1 MARNTLQAKIT
12 ADAVFASEL
21 QRSDEPSPSSIRKA
35 VQAAMRTFGSCGCAA
50 RVAQEFG
57 DHPEAAAA
65 RMRWALSLVGES
77 FGSAGAAANCY
88 GNCSKEHGLRQ
99 QASISNTNIRK
110 RDEMGA
116 LHPGQDSRL
125 FHSPGS
131 ARSPGADPGGRMRSQ
146 PTSMPA

>member
-1 MARNTLQAKIT
+1 MARNTLQTKIT

-77 FGSAGAAANCY
+77 FGTAAAAASCH
-88 GNCSKEHGLRQ
+88 GNSSKEPGLRRP
-99 QASISNTNIRK
+99 APLSNTH
-110 RDEMGA
+110 
-116 LHPGQDSRL
+116 L
-125 FHSPGS
+125 
-131 ARSPGADPGGRMRSQ
+131 AR
-146 PTSMPA
+146 

>member
-1 MARNTLQAKIT
+1 MARDTLQAKIT

-35 VQAAMRTFGSCGCAA
+35 VQAAMRTFGSCGC
-50 RVAQEFG
+50 
-57 DHPEAAAA
+57 
-65 RMRWALSLVGES
+65 
-77 FGSAGAAANCY
+77 
-88 GNCSKEHGLRQ
+88 
-99 QASISNTNIRK
+99 
-110 RDEMGA
+110 
-116 LHPGQDSRL
+116 RL

>member
-1 MARNTLQAKIT
+1 MARNTLQTKIT

-35 VQAAMRTFGSCGCAA
+35 VQAAMR
-50 RVAQEFG
+50 
-57 DHPEAAAA
+57 
-65 RMRWALSLVGES
+65 
-77 FGSAGAAANCY
+77 
-88 GNCSKEHGLRQ
+88 SKEHGLRQ
-99 QASISNTNIRK
+99 PASISNTNIRR